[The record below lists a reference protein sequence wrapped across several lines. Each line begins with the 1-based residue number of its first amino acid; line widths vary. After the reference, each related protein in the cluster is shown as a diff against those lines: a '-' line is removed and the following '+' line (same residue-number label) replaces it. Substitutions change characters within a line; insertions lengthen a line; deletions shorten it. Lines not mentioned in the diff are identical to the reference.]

1 MAEYKTLCPKIIKIT
16 ALILAFLLLVKTFLC
31 FLLSFAILEEPPED
45 WPQRLKEVQMFLWP
59 LLDDCHP
66 KWYSWFS
73 LILNAV
79 GVVVYSYMYFG
90 ILNTHKFNLLV
101 GLIGVTAYLI
111 VSVPAHIALWIL
123 HTRPHTMMTLNC
135 MGTAV
140 SVICSPLS
148 YIHYRRIL
156 NDERIQEMEESEY
169 AESKKK

>member
-1 MAEYKTLCPKIIKIT
+1 MAENKTFCPKIIKIT
-16 ALILAFLLLVKTFLC
+16 ALVLAFLLLVKTFLC

-45 WPQRLKEVQMFLWP
+45 WPQRLK
-59 LLDDCHP
+59 DDCNP

-101 GLIGVTAYLI
+101 GLLGVTVYLI
-111 VSVPAHIALWIL
+111 VSVPAHILLWIK
-123 HTRPHTMMTLNC
+123 HSRPHTMMTLNC
-135 MGTAV
+135 VGTAV

-156 NDERIQEMEESEY
+156 ADERIEEMEESEY
-169 AESKKK
+169 SESKKK